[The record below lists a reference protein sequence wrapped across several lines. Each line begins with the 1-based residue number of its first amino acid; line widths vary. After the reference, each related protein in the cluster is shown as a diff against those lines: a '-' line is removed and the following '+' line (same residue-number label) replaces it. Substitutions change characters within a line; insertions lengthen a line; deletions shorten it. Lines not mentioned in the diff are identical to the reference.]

1 MLGDLY
7 FFCTENIHEVE
18 RLTRQRRRVVLA
30 FFFAMSADK
39 PEIFVWS

>member
-1 MLGDLY
+1 M
-7 FFCTENIHEVE
+7 TRRH
-18 RLTRQRRRVVLA
+18 LTRQRRRVVLA